1 MPLDQPAPRV
11 VVFAGPNGAGK
22 STHADAILAALG
34 IPTFVN
40 ADYIARGLAG
50 QRTETVAFAAG
61 RIMLNRLHELAQAQA
76 DFAFES
82 TLSSKSF
89 HPFLL
94 RLKAHGYHVAIYYF
108 ALSSSR
114 LAQRRVKH
122 RVALGG
128 HDVPADVIKRR
139 FGRSL
144 QNFFQLYTG
153 VADEWMVFDN
163 SSGHTAQTV
172 AHLTHGQ
179 QTIEDTAL
187 WRKLQTLARN

>member
-1 MPLDQPAPRV
+1 MALDQPAPRV

-94 RLKAHGYHVAIYYF
+94 GLKAHGYHVAIYYF

-144 QNFFQLYTG
+144 QNFFQLYAG

-179 QTIEDTAL
+179 QIIEDTAL

>member
-172 AHLTHGQ
+172 AHLTHVQ

>member
-1 MPLDQPAPRV
+1 M
-11 VVFAGPNGAGK
+11 VFAGPNGAGK
-22 STHADAILAALG
+22 STHADAILAELD

-50 QRTETVAFAAG
+50 QQAQTVALAAG
-61 RIMLNRLHELAQAQA
+61 RIMLKRLRDLSQARA

-82 TLSSKSF
+82 TLSSRSF

-94 RLKAHGYHVAIYYF
+94 QLKAQGYHVAIYYF
-108 ALSSSR
+108 ALSSSG
-114 LAQRRVKH
+114 LALRRVKH

-128 HDVPADVIKRR
+128 HDVPADVVKRR

-144 QNFFQLYTG
+144 HNFFQLYAG
-153 VADEWMVFDN
+153 VANEWMVFDN

-172 AHLTHGQ
+172 AHQTGGH
-179 QTIEDTAL
+179 QTIEDKTT